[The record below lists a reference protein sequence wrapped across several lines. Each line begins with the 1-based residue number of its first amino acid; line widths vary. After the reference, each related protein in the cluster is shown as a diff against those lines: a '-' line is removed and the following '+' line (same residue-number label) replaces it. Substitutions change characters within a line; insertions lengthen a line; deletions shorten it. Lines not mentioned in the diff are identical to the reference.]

1 MRAEIIYGGL
11 VSILIGL
18 IFYIIS
24 KFENIKNSD
33 MVFSEFIGGA
43 GLMIMVLGLIV
54 TVYGFIFYFY
64 KQPT

>member
-33 MVFSEFIGGA
+33 MVFSEFIGGT

>member
-11 VSILIGL
+11 ISILIGL

-24 KFENIKNSD
+24 KFEHIEISD
-33 MVFSEFIGGA
+33 ILFSKFIGGT

-54 TVYGFIFYFY
+54 TVYGFILYFY

>member
-11 VSILIGL
+11 ISILIGL

-24 KFENIKNSD
+24 KLGNIENSD
-33 MVFSEFIGGA
+33 MIFSKFIGGT
-43 GLMIMVLGLIV
+43 GLIIMVLGLIV